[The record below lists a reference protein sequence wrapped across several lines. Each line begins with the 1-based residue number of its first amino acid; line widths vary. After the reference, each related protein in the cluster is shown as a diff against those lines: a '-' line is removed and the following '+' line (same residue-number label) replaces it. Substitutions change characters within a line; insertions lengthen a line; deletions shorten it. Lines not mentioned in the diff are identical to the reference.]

1 MYQKFISDKC
11 NKCLSSDKCNKCSF
25 IKMNKTSKIL
35 VHVIHFFFKSS
46 VDQQKS
52 GPLGL
57 AIHGSP

>member
-35 VHVIHFFFKSS
+35 VQVIHFVLNQALINKK
-46 VDQQKS
+46 VD
-52 GPLGL
+52 L
-57 AIHGSP
+57 